1 MQITLSAPHLIEGVE
16 TLNVELVGF
25 HIDYDLNHVLA
36 IGKNSA
42 SISFEGIIIDDL
54 EGADLSI
61 DNFLTLF
68 QTHIESTYDAAS

>member
-1 MQITLSAPHLIEGVE
+1 MQITLSAPHVIEGFE
-16 TLNVELVGF
+16 TLNVEVLGF
-25 HIDYDLNHVLA
+25 HINYERNHVLA
-36 IGKNSA
+36 IGKNDF
-42 SISFEGIIIDDL
+42 SIIFEGIIIDDL

>member
-1 MQITLSAPHLIEGVE
+1 MQITLSAPHVIEGVE
-16 TLNVELVGF
+16 TLNVELAGF
-25 HIDYDLNHVLA
+25 HIDYELNHVLA
-36 IGKNSA
+36 VGKNSA
-42 SISFEGIIIDDL
+42 SIIFEGIIIDDL

>member
-1 MQITLSAPHLIEGVE
+1 MEITLSAPHVIEGFE
-16 TLNVELVGF
+16 TSNVELVGF
-25 HIDYDLNHVLA
+25 HINYELNHVLA
-36 IGKNSA
+36 LGMNHCKFV
-42 SISFEGIIIDDL
+42 FEAVIIDDL

>member
-1 MQITLSAPHLIEGVE
+1 MEITLSAPHVIEGFE
-16 TLNVELVGF
+16 TQNVELVGF
-25 HIDYDLNHVLA
+25 HINFELNHVLA
-36 IGKNSA
+36 LGMNHCKFV
-42 SISFEGIIIDDL
+42 FEAVIIDDL